1 MNCKFLLYTHTLSVK
16 MLVIKF
22 SSSLCLPVLPE
33 LFDNASSSSGCVDL
47 DSGKTELV
55 SWSAVEL
62 EGSSLATLL
71 VEGDEGSSRAPGPRR
86 GTRYSVVCCTCRHE
100 LLFAAGRM
108 MVASRSAEG
117 GRWNTGNLAFITSGS
132 CNIMLTFSTISTR
145 QQSQILRLE
154 KVSLCLVKFCQVV
167 IDISKYFLNSWDSQ
181 PILVIVESFLICSS
195 IINFLL

>member
-1 MNCKFLLYTHTLSVK
+1 
-16 MLVIKF
+16 MLVTKF
-22 SSSLCLPVLPE
+22 ISSLCLPVLPE

-55 SWSAVEL
+55 SWSDVEL
-62 EGSSLATLL
+62 AGSSLTTLL
-71 VEGDEGSSRAPGPRR
+71 VEGEEGSSRAPGPRR

-132 CNIMLTFSTISTR
+132 CIIMLTCSTISTR
-145 QQSQILRLE
+145 QQNQILRLE
-154 KVSLCLVKFCQVV
+154 KVSLCLLKFCQVV
-167 IDISKYFLNSWDSQ
+167 TDISECFLNSWDSQ
-181 PILVIVESFLICSS
+181 TMLVIVEENCVSVNK
-195 IINFLL
+195 IIF

>member
-1 MNCKFLLYTHTLSVK
+1 MPLK
-16 MLVIKF
+16 MLVTKF

-33 LFDNASSSSGCVDL
+33 LFDSASSSSGCVDL

-55 SWSAVEL
+55 SWSDVEL
-62 EGSSLATLL
+62 AGSSLATLL

-132 CNIMLTFSTISTR
+132 CIIMLTCSTISTR
-145 QQSQILRLE
+145 QQREVLRLE
-154 KVSLCLVKFCQVV
+154 KVNLCLVKFCQVAT
-167 IDISKYFLNSWDSQ
+167 DISKYLLNSWDSHLR
-181 PILVIVESFLICSS
+181 LVTVEENCVQMNK
-195 IINFLL
+195 IIF